1 MWDLRKPTS
10 PPPGVVPLSPN
21 FTVRDDRS
29 DPVSALAFS
38 RDGTRLALGT
48 FKGAWVADLR
58 NPRVPPLKLA
68 GRPFG
73 DLSFTSIDFSPD
85 GAHVAG
91 GTTQGDLIVWN
102 LRDQSLRFF
111 QTLADPV
118 TAVAFSSDG
127 KRLASAGSGPDF
139 NIRLWDPTNHNV
151 PSVLL
156 RGQDSRANALAFS
169 PDVKQLVSVGEDGRL
184 RFWNLSDPRTLPQV
198 VQAHVGAAISVAF
211 LRDGKDLATAGRDHV
226 MRIWNLRAGAPLGLL
241 RTRQDQHFA
250 VQSLTFSPDNAY
262 LVSASADRTARVWNL
277 RNLSVP
283 PVSLLHEEAGP
294 QGAAG
299 AQGPV
304 GPRGIFSDPYVS
316 VVRPIVTSF
325 SADSARLVTATSG
338 AVRLWNTGDLSQPT
352 RVWTGVTPGDASSPV
367 GNSVALVAI
376 HQRGPVLSRVI
387 SEPLALKQWDL
398 RSEVS
403 QQIRADLAVFS
414 DDLTLV
420 ASPAP
425 NNSIQV
431 WNLRQRDVPPLRL
444 AGHRDYVTALA
455 FSHDGALLASVGG
468 DRAVRVW
475 DLKKPDVP
483 IFEFEGFGYF
493 VQFSPDD
500 TRLFANGTA
509 LRDVLMWFLREP
521 GHPKLTFN
529 GGTAAIRSV
538 AFSRDGTFFALGD
551 VDGDVWLHRLWSGAA
566 DSLCTRVTRN
576 LSVQEWRYYLG
587 ESVPYERTCPGLP
600 AG

>member
-1 MWDLRKPTS
+1 
-10 PPPGVVPLSPN
+10 
-21 FTVRDDRS
+21 
-29 DPVSALAFS
+29 
-38 RDGTRLALGT
+38 
-48 FKGAWVADLR
+48 
-58 NPRVPPLKLA
+58 
-68 GRPFG
+68 
-73 DLSFTSIDFSPD
+73 
-85 GAHVAG
+85 
-91 GTTQGDLIVWN
+91 
-102 LRDQSLRFF
+102 
-111 QTLADPV
+111 
-118 TAVAFSSDG
+118 
-127 KRLASAGSGPDF
+127 
-139 NIRLWDPTNHNV
+139 
-151 PSVLL
+151 
-156 RGQDSRANALAFS
+156 
-169 PDVKQLVSVGEDGRL
+169 
-184 RFWNLSDPRTLPQV
+184 
-198 VQAHVGAAISVAF
+198 
-211 LRDGKDLATAGRDHV
+211 
-226 MRIWNLRAGAPLGLL
+226 
-241 RTRQDQHFA
+241 
-250 VQSLTFSPDNAY
+250 
-262 LVSASADRTARVWNL
+262 
-277 RNLSVP
+277 
-283 PVSLLHEEAGP
+283 
-294 QGAAG
+294 
-299 AQGPV
+299 
-304 GPRGIFSDPYVS
+304 
-316 VVRPIVTSF
+316 
-325 SADSARLVTATSG
+325 
-338 AVRLWNTGDLSQPT
+338 
-352 RVWTGVTPGDASSPV
+352 
-367 GNSVALVAI
+367 
-376 HQRGPVLSRVI
+376 
-387 SEPLALKQWDL
+387 LKQWDL

-500 TRLFANGTA
+500 TRLVANGTG